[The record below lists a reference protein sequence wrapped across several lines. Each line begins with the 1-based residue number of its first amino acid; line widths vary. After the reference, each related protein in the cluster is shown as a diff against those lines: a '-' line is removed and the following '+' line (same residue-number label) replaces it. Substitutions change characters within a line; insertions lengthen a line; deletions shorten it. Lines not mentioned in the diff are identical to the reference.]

1 MWLGC
6 GLGSK
11 DFSVLSMSLV
21 EARFF
26 LVVVSFLISL
36 QVLLFSGTA
45 VFVLSIPV
53 SEKTSRLS
61 SVRVLLVFVFF
72 VFVRC
77 CCFYILHFCVWFCFI
92 FC

>member
-45 VFVLSIPV
+45 VFV
-53 SEKTSRLS
+53 
-61 SVRVLLVFVFF
+61 
-72 VFVRC
+72 
-77 CCFYILHFCVWFCFI
+77 
-92 FC
+92 